1 MTDREKA
8 IVEAY
13 TGIVMLTGEKLNI
26 FYKYV
31 ADLMGRPVYTHELP
45 ALAEEIKKR
54 SRDDFIALCREEEPE
69 IDMIDGLKAFIKT
82 EEQKENRTLG
92 DWTKQWILESII
104 DGKCKITGSATDHS
118 KKKMYVEFSFYQ
130 EEQNGNSNLDN
141 SDL

>member
-13 TGIVMLTGEKLNI
+13 TGVVMLTGEKLNI

-54 SRDDFIALCREEEPE
+54 SRNDFIELC
-69 IDMIDGLKAFIKT
+69 K
-82 EEQKENRTLG
+82 G
-92 DWTKQWILESII
+92 D
-104 DGKCKITGSATDHS
+104 
-118 KKKMYVEFSFYQ
+118 
-130 EEQNGNSNLDN
+130 
-141 SDL
+141 

>member
-69 IDMIDGLKAFIKT
+69 IDMIDDLKAFIKT

-92 DWTKQWILESII
+92 DWTKRWILESII

-130 EEQNGNSNLDN
+130 EEQNEQKN
-141 SDL
+141 

>member
-1 MTDREKA
+1 MDDREKA
-8 IVEAY
+8 IVTAY
-13 TGIVMLTGEKLNI
+13 TGITMLTGERLME
-26 FYKYV
+26 FYKY
-31 ADLMGRPVYTHELP
+31 LYELFGRPVYTHEIP
-45 ALAEEIKKR
+45 RLAEEIKKR
-54 SRDDFIALCREEEPE
+54 SRDDFVALCREEEPE

-130 EEQNGNSNLDN
+130 EEQNE
-141 SDL
+141 